1 MDFSTQYNQIQ
12 NSVIRILAITGQG
25 VNQQL
30 VGASSGVLID
40 NGRKALTCSHC
51 IIANTTIVGVL
62 SGQNN
67 GQIGNVVFN
76 DTNIDIA
83 IVEFQQALGT
93 GVPLGNSN
101 QVQVGQEAFIAGF
114 PSHTPNISA
123 LGANIAGFE
132 TQNGIQLIKVD
143 ASVNHGNSGGPLF
156 NSAGQLIGIV
166 NAKYGNLSQFLNQ
179 VQAANPQAAMV
190 IGGINPVQVIQQL
203 IGEMKRNLNLGM
215 GSAIPLH
222 EIGNVTNIVGNLL
235 T

>member
-1 MDFSTQYNQIQ
+1 MDFSTQYSQVQ
-12 NSVIRILAITGQG
+12 NSVIRIIAITGLG
-25 VNQQL
+25 VNQQS
-30 VGASSGVLID
+30 VGASSGVLFD
-40 NGRKALTCSHC
+40 DGRRALTCSHC
-51 IIANTTIVGVL
+51 IIANTTTVGVL

-76 DTNIDIA
+76 DPNLDIA

-101 QVQVGQEAFIAGF
+101 QVQVGQEAFIVGF

-132 TQNGIQLIKVD
+132 IQNGIQLIKVD

-203 IGEMKRNLNLGM
+203 
-215 GSAIPLH
+215 
-222 EIGNVTNIVGNLL
+222 
-235 T
+235 